1 MNQKWTREH
10 LNDINEKTTTNI
22 NNINNDNEA
31 N

>member
-10 LNDINEKTTTNI
+10 LNDINEKTTANI
-22 NNINNDNEA
+22 NINNDNEA